1 MYVIYRP
8 ILHINHTMTYYS
20 CDIGIVIDTDTNNDT
35 NTNGNEDA
43 QIILE
48 RVSERQ
54 QQIIDS
60 YTLEESCKSDVQY
73 YGWFSEEVQAK
84 RAENPTQHKQLKH
97 SSHPGAITRT
107 IKSPP
112 YTYWIRDGEK
122 VLVTD
127 VTCSIEITER
137 HKETHALF
145 LGKLDKFCCRSYTKL
160 YL

>member
-1 MYVIYRP
+1 MIYRP
-8 ILHINHTMTYYS
+8 ISHINHTMTYYS
-20 CDIGIVIDTDTNNDT
+20 CDVGIVID
-35 NTNGNEDA
+35 TNGNEDA

-60 YTLEESCKSDVQY
+60 YTLKESCKSDVQY

-84 RAENPTQHKQLKH
+84 RAENPTQHKQSKH
-97 SSHPGAITRT
+97 SSYPGAITRT

-127 VTCSIEITER
+127 VTRSIEITER